1 MDQDNDDLSN
11 WMMKCYEE
19 KKTIVLIPRNMQV
32 MNFIIS
38 GFSGFTFK
46 TSILR
51 KQMKNITNN
60 YHHEASRSQTQIKY
74 NLHNTNMCNMIKIS

>member
-51 KQMKNITNN
+51 KQMKNE
-60 YHHEASRSQTQIKY
+60 EASRSQTQIKY

>member
-51 KQMKNITNN
+51 NQMKNISN
-60 YHHEASRSQTQIKY
+60 YNGEASRSQTQIKY
-74 NLHNTNMCNMIKIS
+74 NLHNTNIP

>member
-1 MDQDNDDLSN
+1 
-11 WMMKCYEE
+11 MKCYEE

-51 KQMKNITNN
+51 NQMKNISN
-60 YHHEASRSQTQIKY
+60 YNSEASRSQTQIKY

>member
-51 KQMKNITNN
+51 KQMKNITIIVKLLGAK
-60 YHHEASRSQTQIKY
+60 HK
-74 NLHNTNMCNMIKIS
+74 

>member
-19 KKTIVLIPRNMQV
+19 KKTSVLIPRNMQM

-51 KQMKNITNN
+51 NQMKNITIIVKLLGAK
-60 YHHEASRSQTQIKY
+60 HKKVQST
-74 NLHNTNMCNMIKIS
+74 

>member
-51 KQMKNITNN
+51 NQMKNITIIVKLLGAK
-60 YHHEASRSQTQIKY
+60 HKKVQST
-74 NLHNTNMCNMIKIS
+74 